1 MFDIKRVNSKLV
13 SGLPTML
20 RQLTCYAPVRLQAGM
35 IQLALNRF
43 FQPELST
50 GELNF
55 MQHKSV
61 VINVADLGLEFGI
74 SLHGS
79 SLQVQLT
86 PAQQDLLLKAEL
98 ADFIAM
104 ISNTTDPDTLFFRR
118 RLQMLG
124 DTELGLYCK
133 NLLDSIGPERLPLPV
148 SASLNWLAQ
157 QHAALAQS
165 QLAADQCSEIQ
176 QHN

>member
-20 RQLTCYAPVRLQAGM
+20 RQLTCYAPERLQAGM

-43 FQPELST
+43 FQPELSA

-55 MQHKSV
+55 MQNKMLQIEVSD
-61 VINVADLGLEFGI
+61 IGLQFGI
-74 SLHGS
+74 SLDGCKLKVV
-79 SLQVQLT
+79 LQPLHHN
-86 PAQQDLLLKAEL
+86 LLLKAEL
-98 ADFIAM
+98 ADFVAM
-104 ISNTTDPDTLFFRR
+104 ISNQVDPDTLFFRR

-165 QLAADQCSEIQ
+165 QLADQCSEIQ

>member
-1 MFDIKRVNSKLV
+1 MFDIKRVNHKV
-13 SGLPTML
+13 VAALPPML
-20 RQLTCYAPVRLQAGM
+20 RTAICCAPKGLQSGMLQLV
-35 IQLALNRF
+35 LNRF
-43 FQPELST
+43 FQPELSS

-55 MQHKSV
+55 MQHKTVVISV
-61 VINVADLGLEFGI
+61 VDIALEFGI
-74 SLHGS
+74 CLDGNK
-79 SLQVQLT
+79 LQVQLM

-133 NLLDSIGPERLPLPV
+133 NLLDSIGPERLPLP
-148 SASLNWLAQ
+148 LTRGLQWLALQ
-157 QHAALAQS
+157 QKTAELSDTKPSVEQR
-165 QLAADQCSEIQ
+165 
-176 QHN
+176 